1 MARQDPLPEK
11 YRKALSLLE
20 DGNSS
25 YGEIADK
32 CGIPRETLYD
42 LIEGRCDDYGTI
54 GDKFT
59 ASLNE
64 INKRRDKEIRD
75 LLKKNKKGI
84 LYIIDKWI
92 CDNKN
97 LKNHN
102 KVMSTVTAVANA
114 LSKSTPNVEIGSFV
128 YQKGLSAEDIYGE
141 FKRLTAIASDR
152 GPVQGTPEGR
162 TGEVPLAPRS
172 RVAVAEESEDTIL

>member
-1 MARQDPLPEK
+1 MAKSDGLPEK
-11 YRKALSLLE
+11 YRKSLSLLE
-20 DGNSS
+20 DGNLS
-25 YGEIADK
+25 YGEIADQ
-32 CGIPRETLYD
+32 CGIARDTLYE
-42 LIEGRCDDYGTI
+42 LIEGRVERHADI

-59 ASLNE
+59 AALNE
-64 INKRRDKEIRD
+64 INKRRDREIRD
-75 LLKKNKKGI
+75 LLKKNKKGV

-97 LKNHN
+97 KKDHS
-102 KVMSTVTAVANA
+102 KVMSTVCAVGNV

-152 GPVQGTPEGR
+152 GTVPGAAEGR
-162 TGEVPLAPRS
+162 TGEIPLAPRPGTTAS
-172 RVAVAEESEDTIL
+172 EEQEDPLL